1 MRVTY
6 SFKME
11 AVCPVDKKKDVYEVE
26 VISDRTIP
34 VEDILRLTK
43 DPPEAFQET
52 LTENLAR
59 LLGAMVISTGW
70 HSGVK
75 TVCEA

>member
-6 SFKME
+6 TFTIE

-34 VEDILRLTK
+34 VEDILRFTK
-43 DPPEAFQET
+43 DQPEAFQET

-59 LLGAMVISTGW
+59 LLGARVISTGW

>member
-6 SFKME
+6 TLTME

-34 VEDILRLTK
+34 VEDILWLTK
-43 DPPEAFQET
+43 DQPEAFQET

-59 LLGAMVISTGW
+59 LLGARVISTGW

>member
-6 SFKME
+6 AFKMQ

-43 DPPEAFQET
+43 DQPEAFQET

-59 LLGAMVISTGW
+59 LLGAKVISTGW

>member
-6 SFKME
+6 SFTME

-43 DPPEAFQET
+43 DQPEAFQET

-59 LLGAMVISTGW
+59 LLGAKVISTGH

>member
-6 SFKME
+6 SLTIQ

-26 VISDRTIP
+26 VIADRTIP
-34 VEDILRLTK
+34 VEDILRLTQ
-43 DPPEAFQET
+43 DQPEAFQET

-59 LLGAMVISTGW
+59 LLGAKVISIGY

>member
-1 MRVTY
+1 MRVKY
-6 SFKME
+6 LLKMQ
-11 AVCPVDKKKDVYEVE
+11 AVCPIDKKKDVYQVE
-26 VISDRTIP
+26 IISDRTIS
-34 VEDILRLTK
+34 VERILELTK
-43 DPPEAFQET
+43 DQPEAFQEV

-59 LLGAMVISTGW
+59 MLGAKVISTGW

>member
-6 SFKME
+6 TLTME
-11 AVCPVDKKKDVYEVE
+11 AVCPIDKKKDVYEVE

-34 VEDILRLTK
+34 VERILGLTK
-43 DPPEAFQET
+43 DQPEGFQED

-59 LLGAMVISTGW
+59 LLGARVISTGW

>member
-6 SFKME
+6 TLTMQ
-11 AVCPVDKKKDVYEVE
+11 AACPVDGKKDVYQVE

-34 VEDILRLTK
+34 VERILELTK
-43 DPPEAFQET
+43 DQPEGFQED
-52 LTENLAR
+52 LTKNLAR
-59 LLGAMVISTGW
+59 LLGARVISTGW

-75 TVCEA
+75 TVCVA

>member
-6 SFKME
+6 TLTME
-11 AVCPVDKKKDVYEVE
+11 AVCPVDKKKAVYEVE

-43 DPPEAFQET
+43 DQPEGFQED

-59 LLGAMVISTGW
+59 LLGARVISTGW

>member
-1 MRVTY
+1 MQ
-6 SFKME
+6 
-11 AVCPVDKKKDVYEVE
+11 AVCPVDKKNDAYEVQ

-34 VEDILRLTK
+34 VERILELTK
-43 DPPEAFQET
+43 DQPEGFQED

-59 LLGAMVISTGW
+59 LLGARVISTGW

-75 TVCEA
+75 TVCEAG